1 MGERETPPRLPDD
14 ALAAIL
20 RRLPQ
25 RTLAESRRVCKAWRA
40 VVDTRGLLRPHLLP
54 HAVRGIF
61 VNFVDYRCPRFFARP
76 SAPDR
81 PAGIDGN
88 LHFLPEYSRSL
99 APIVDHCNGLLLY
112 GRGREFIVVNPA
124 TRRWELLSPR
134 IELRDYVAH
143 LVFDPAISPHYKVVL
158 IPSVPQDPRETP
170 PPFDLH
176 WLLSSL
182 GDDTEEQAPR
192 SIGEGFFPKVH
203 ASVRRP

>member
-1 MGERETPPRLPDD
+1 MGEPETAPPPRLPDD

-40 VVDTRGLLRPHLLP
+40 VVDARRLLRPHKHNLP

-76 SAPDR
+76 FSPYR
-81 PAGIDGN
+81 PAGIGGN
-88 LHFLPEYSRSL
+88 LLDFLPGYSRSF

-124 TRRWELLSPR
+124 TRRWELLPLR
-134 IELRDYVAH
+134 MELSDYVAH
-143 LVFDPAISPHYKVVL
+143 LVFDPAISPHYEVVL
-158 IPSVPQDPRETP
+158 IPSVPQD
-170 PPFDLH
+170 
-176 WLLSSL
+176 
-182 GDDTEEQAPR
+182 
-192 SIGEGFFPKVH
+192 